1 MLLAQTANPEGALAV
16 AKKRLGLKDNAHNRF
31 FVAKVYEQ
39 RQEFDAAGTE
49 LHAGLKAEPA
59 DILCKLGLAALLLKR
74 EDAAALT
81 QAGTIL
87 DHIGQQLKEGKT
99 KDRWQKDYLLLRGL
113 EAGLH
118 GQPDKARQ
126 LLKQLLALDKNQ
138 QTALKALDVLE
149 NHEPSYPQR

>member
-1 MLLAQTANPEGALAV
+1 M
-16 AKKRLGLKDNAHNRF
+16 
-31 FVAKVYEQ
+31 
-39 RQEFDAAGTE
+39 
-49 LHAGLKAEPA
+49 HAGLKAEPA

-99 KDRWQKDYLLLRGL
+99 KDRWQKDYLYTSGL